1 MSKFYDNEN
10 LLEIEMVDKNGT
22 RFENDFFEAGGLPYS
37 EELDAYKVAD
47 VYYLVDYATSYAA
60 GKNPDIDNEYDDDGE
75 LIAPFLVHFFD
86 GENKLYNMKPLLQKN
101 IFSPL
106 KDISL
111 FTKLNIDPGGY
122 GISWTEDIDISCDEL
137 YENGRQ
143 I

>member
-1 MSKFYDNEN
+1 MFHR
-10 LLEIEMVDKNGT
+10 IKN
-22 RFENDFFEAGGLPYS
+22 
-37 EELDAYKVAD
+37 
-47 VYYLVDYATSYAA
+47 ATPIINYQ
-60 GKNPDIDNEYDDDGE
+60 I
-75 LIAPFLVHFFD
+75 LVHFFD

-106 KDISL
+106 KDINL

>member
-1 MSKFYDNEN
+1 
-10 LLEIEMVDKNGT
+10 
-22 RFENDFFEAGGLPYS
+22 
-37 EELDAYKVAD
+37 
-47 VYYLVDYATSYAA
+47 
-60 GKNPDIDNEYDDDGE
+60 
-75 LIAPFLVHFFD
+75 
-86 GENKLYNMKPLLQKN
+86 MKPLLQKN

-106 KDISL
+106 KDINL

>member
-1 MSKFYDNEN
+1 MFHRIK
-10 LLEIEMVDKNGT
+10 
-22 RFENDFFEAGGLPYS
+22 
-37 EELDAYKVAD
+37 DATPIINYQ
-47 VYYLVDYATSYAA
+47 
-60 GKNPDIDNEYDDDGE
+60 I
-75 LIAPFLVHFFD
+75 LVHFFD

-111 FTKLNIDPGGY
+111 FAKLNIDPGGY

>member
-75 LIAPFLVHFFD
+75 LIVPCEVF
-86 GENKLYNMKPLLQKN
+86 Y
-101 IFSPL
+101 
-106 KDISL
+106 DIKQL
-111 FTKLNIDPGGY
+111 GVC
-122 GISWTEDIDISCDEL
+122 E
-137 YENGRQ
+137 
-143 I
+143 